1 MFPRLCS
8 LWKLLGHL
16 GVLLKI
22 YLSCHDIKWIV
33 CASHPLL
40 DEPGIGCFLW
50 WYFYPIFAVIV
61 FFRYYRSGVMW
72 EFERRGQWRF
82 NLRILMFYS
91 SILPHT
97 SKHKDSES
105 IWQGYLLTET
115 QDGVWV
121 STIRPNW
128 LWWLFHCFFV
138 VHPHSVSLTP
148 SEWRFERPMTTGT
161 RTHIPSDRETLS
173 MMVGVFLLKSRPF
186 VFRSWYDH
194 P

>member
-1 MFPRLCS
+1 MLHYYRKQIQTLIFWWLELPVFP
-8 LWKLLGHL
+8 
-16 GVLLKI
+16 
-22 YLSCHDIKWIV
+22 
-33 CASHPLL
+33 
-40 DEPGIGCFLW
+40 
-50 WYFYPIFAVIV
+50 VID
-61 FFRYYRSGVMW
+61 FFRYYHSGVRW
-72 EFERRGQWRF
+72 KFKRRGKERF

-97 SKHKDSES
+97 SKHKDFES

-148 SEWRFERPMTTGT
+148 SERRFERSMTTGT
-161 RTHIPSDRETLS
+161 RTHISSDTKALTS
-173 MMVGVFLLKSRPF
+173 FSLNTF
-186 VFRSWYDH
+186 
-194 P
+194 